1 MQLMSVILA
10 REGVLF
16 VLAGLVENNCSGS
29 LNPRKGSDGRWGRTW
44 KHGPCCTEQEE
55 WGKKKARSQ
64 ALVTTLHQ
72 KPTSKHL

>member
-29 LNPRKGSDGRWGRTW
+29 LNPRKGSDG
-44 KHGPCCTEQEE
+44 
-55 WGKKKARSQ
+55 
-64 ALVTTLHQ
+64 
-72 KPTSKHL
+72 